1 MSGARVALELPDGQL
16 VTDPEWR
23 CEADVLRSAH
33 GIVGR
38 DRMPG
43 RLVRLEPDDN

>member
-1 MSGARVALELPDGQL
+1 MRVGIELDDGVV

-33 GIVGR
+33 GHVGR

-43 RLVRLEPDDN
+43 RLVHLDPDDN